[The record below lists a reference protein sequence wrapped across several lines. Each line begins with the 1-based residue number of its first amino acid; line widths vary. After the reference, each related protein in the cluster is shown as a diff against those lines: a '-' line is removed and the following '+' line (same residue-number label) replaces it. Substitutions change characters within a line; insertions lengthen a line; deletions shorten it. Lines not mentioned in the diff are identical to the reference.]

1 MHSAKYTLM
10 SRSKTLFTFVGI
22 ILSLVGFLG
31 VKQVFA
37 ASVYNVV
44 EESATVGTA
53 GTFEIEYTVDTAQQ
67 TWANGDTLTISV
79 PQNLTIPSL
88 SLTAEYDTDTTN
100 NGVGETAIAV
110 GSGNGQYSITNNQL
124 VTVKWNLVAWGGVMN
139 NASTIRLLIT
149 ATPVYESLPATFTFG
164 GTTADGAD
172 VNPSGTDTL
181 TINAADAAVSATLS
195 SNSVVGVT
203 GPTTLTFT
211 LPVRMTS
218 GDTVVFTVPDH
229 FLVTPVAFSSETFA
243 GLGSFSG
250 CSSLGQVVTC
260 TANGQVGP
268 GTGNLIMTGITPRY
282 AATGQSISSLVVND
296 SDNGGADIARD
307 ASGAITDVT
316 PGTLLNADVQPLILV
331 YAAESP
337 HRISFTTNAIIPQ
350 GGKIQVVYPAGFNI
364 SGANGQTAVNLG
376 GFTGTWTA
384 AVAGQ
389 TLTLTQTDGNATT
402 VGEKIVA
409 VPGILAPSTYAGG
422 SYQIFTMTAAG
433 ALVEQALTVEQDF
446 FLPGS
451 KSQEVVLGGVSEFTV
466 TLNSEAYPVLT
477 WVDPSAA
484 FTFSIDVFKQ
494 THPESAYYFARVNS
508 GVQSYTDL
516 DVLPGQ
522 TVTYFLRASHP
533 DGVGAFS
540 EEITV
545 LIPVYQNEEVVHEE
559 AQNESEPE
567 VTPEPELE
575 TPQVEELEESVSE
588 ESDLEEESLGE
599 TFFQDIETH
608 ESRKA
613 VDFLA
618 QNEIFLGNPDG
629 NFRPDAYLNRAEMA
643 MVLYRLL
650 GSPHVSS
657 TGSVYED
664 VLSGAWYFE
673 PINALYELDY
683 LSSSLRV
690 YQPNRSMTRNEFM
703 TQLLQMEG
711 ALDVDVSALCSLGWC
726 EGNDLLTRA
735 QAAEILYVL
744 FESKLSLEVQ
754 D

>member
-1 MHSAKYTLM
+1 M
-10 SRSKTLFTFVGI
+10 SRSKTLFAFVGVV
-22 ILSLVGFLG
+22 LSLVGFLG

-37 ASVYNVV
+37 ASIYNVV

-53 GTFEIEYTVDTAQQ
+53 GTFELEYTVDTAQQ

-79 PQNLTIPSL
+79 PQNLTVPSL

-100 NGVGETAIAV
+100 DGVGETAISV
-110 GSGNGQYSITNNQL
+110 GPGNGQYSITDNQL
-124 VTVKWNLVAWGGVMN
+124 VTVKWNLIAWGGVVN
-139 NASTIRLLIT
+139 NASTIRLFIT
-149 ATPVYESLPATFTFG
+149 ATPIYESLPATFTFG
-164 GTTADGAD
+164 GTTANGVD

-181 TINAADAAVSATLS
+181 TINAADAAASATLS

-218 GDTVVFTVPDH
+218 GDTVVFMVPDH
-229 FLVTPVAFSSETFA
+229 FVVTPVAFSSETFA

-250 CSSLGQVVTC
+250 CSPLGQVITC

-282 AATGQSISSLVVND
+282 VATGQSITTLVVND
-296 SDNGGADIARD
+296 NDNGGADIARD
-307 ASGAITDVT
+307 ASGAVTDVT

-331 YAAESP
+331 YYVESP
-337 HRISFTTNAIIPQ
+337 HRISFTTNAVIPQ
-350 GGKIQVVYPAGFNI
+350 GGKIQVVYPTGFNI
-364 SGANGQTAVNLG
+364 SGANGQTAVNFG
-376 GFTGTWTA
+376 GLTGTWTA
-384 AVAGQ
+384 TVAAQ

-422 SYQIFTMTAAG
+422 SYQIFTMTAAD

-451 KSQEVVLGGVSEFTV
+451 KSQEVVLGGVSDFAV
-466 TLNSEAYPVLT
+466 TLSSEAYPVLT

-484 FTFSIDVFKQ
+484 FTFSVDVFKQ

-545 LIPVYQNEEVVHEE
+545 LIPVYQSG
-559 AQNESEPE
+559 QESEPE
-567 VTPEPELE
+567 SE
-575 TPQVEELEESVSE
+575 TPQVEEVVEEDAVQAE
-588 ESDLEEESLGE
+588 TLPEDTALEEESSQE
-599 TFFQDIETH
+599 TYFQDIETH

-650 GSPHVSS
+650 GSPRSSS
-657 TGSVYED
+657 TGLVYED

-673 PINALYELDY
+673 AIGALNELDY
-683 LSSSLRV
+683 LDSSLRV
-690 YQPNRSMTRNEFM
+690 YQPHRSMTRNEFVN
-703 TQLLQMEG
+703 QLIQMEE
-711 ALDVDVSALCSLGWC
+711 ALGIDVSVLCGLDLC

-735 QAAEILYVL
+735 QAAEILYAL
-744 FESKLSLEVQ
+744 FEPSLSSETE

>member
-10 SRSKTLFTFVGI
+10 SRSKTLFTFVGV

-53 GTFEIEYTVDTAQQ
+53 GTFEVEYTVDTAQQ
-67 TWANGDTLTISV
+67 TWASGDTLTISV

-149 ATPVYESLPATFTFG
+149 ANPVYESLPATFTFG

-172 VNPSGTDTL
+172 VNPSGTDAL
-181 TINAADAAVSATLS
+181 TINAADAVVSATLS

-250 CSSLGQVVTC
+250 CSSLGQVITC

-282 AATGQSISSLVVND
+282 AATGQSISSLVIND
-296 SDNGGADIARD
+296 SENAGADIARD

-331 YAAESP
+331 YYAESP

-350 GGKIQVVYPAGFNI
+350 GGKIQVVYPDGFNI
-364 SGANGQTAVNLG
+364 SGANGQTAVNFG

-384 AVAGQ
+384 AVVGQ

-422 SYQIFTMTAAG
+422 SYQIFTMTAAD

-451 KSQEVVLGGVSEFTV
+451 KSQEVVLGGVSDFAV

-484 FTFSIDVFKQ
+484 VTFSIDVFKQ

-545 LIPVYQNEEVVHEE
+545 LIPVYQSGEVVHEE
-559 AQNESEPE
+559 VQNESEPE
-567 VTPEPELE
+567 VTPEPESE
-575 TPQVEELEESVSE
+575 TPQVEELEESIPE
-588 ESDLEEESLGE
+588 ENDLEGESSE
-599 TFFQDIETH
+599 VTFFQDIKTH

-629 NFRPDAYLNRAEMA
+629 NFRPDVYLNRAEMA

-650 GSPHVSS
+650 GSPRSSS

-673 PINALYELDY
+673 PIGALYELDY
-683 LSSSLRV
+683 LNSSLRV

-703 TQLLQMEG
+703 TQLLQMEESLG
-711 ALDVDVSALCSLGWC
+711 VDVSALCTLEWC

-744 FESKLSLEVQ
+744 FESKLSLEIQ
-754 D
+754 N